1 MDEQIGLPEDLSAV
15 RIFTIHKA
23 KGLEFPAVFVPFT
36 NWRRRADSEGLTAEG
51 ELVWLQASK
60 TVPLPADLA
69 ELRLRT
75 TMEDVIEN
83 LNTLY
88 VATTRPREELHLYVT
103 CPSRGEKPSGD
114 YLAAWLADMLAA
126 AGPGT
131 E

>member
-1 MDEQIGLPEDLSAV
+1 
-15 RIFTIHKA
+15 
-23 KGLEFPAVFVPFT
+23 
-36 NWRRRADSEGLTAEG
+36 
-51 ELVWLQASK
+51 VWLQASK

-69 ELRLRT
+69 ELKLRT

-103 CPSRGEKPSGD
+103 SPSRGEKPSGD
-114 YLAAWLADMLAA
+114 YLAAWLAEMLAA

-131 E
+131 K